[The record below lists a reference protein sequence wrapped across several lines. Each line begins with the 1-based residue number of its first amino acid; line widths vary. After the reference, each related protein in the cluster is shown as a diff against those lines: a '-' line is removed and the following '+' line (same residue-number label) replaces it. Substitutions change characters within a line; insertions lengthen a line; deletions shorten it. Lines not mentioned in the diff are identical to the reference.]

1 MRIYTSY
8 WGNAKKLIKEGI
20 EPVAICR
27 GKPKWFNGRAEDRLA
42 PTWPMM
48 RMALPEFWEAYREM
62 LTHVDPEEVARSI
75 WDGRKA
81 EAVALMCY
89 EKDPMDCH
97 RHVAGEWL
105 TEAGIEVIEWDPAQ
119 VIIDRLQASLF

>member
-8 WGNAKKLIKEGI
+8 WGNAKKLAKEDV
-20 EPVAICR
+20 EPVAICH

-48 RMALPEFWEAYREM
+48 QLPLERFWTGYREM
-62 LTHVDPEEVARSI
+62 LESLDPEEIAKAI

-89 EKDPMDCH
+89 EKDAQECH
-97 RHVAGEWL
+97 RHVTAEWFN
-105 TEAGIEVIEWDPAQ
+105 ENGIEVVEWEPAK
-119 VIIDRLQASLF
+119 IIADRLQMSLL